1 MKIIFSSQFRDS
13 SGYAS
18 AARSYLK
25 AIDSINH
32 DRDFQV
38 LSISV
43 EQNSFVTQEEEN
55 LISKYE
61 IDLADINNI
70 INEDYILV
78 WHQPAGMVM
87 FGDNHLKADP
97 KWQAFKALLEN
108 STYNINMTVWEADK
122 VPDFWKTIYT
132 RYKTSACIVPCQW
145 NAWSFTELGM
155 KTFKLPHVI
164 TEKIVN
170 PLEIKNFPIDLD
182 KSFSIFSMSQWI
194 NRKGFDS
201 LIKAYCMEFNNN
213 DDAVLI
219 IKTYINAMSN
229 VNMSEQLKHII
240 NQIRMIKSKVFKD
253 GRPSTAKIIPIC
265 NILPFKNIS
274 WLYDKSDVFALATR
288 GEGFGLTISEA
299 IMHGKPVIVPDVGGQ
314 QDYVDP
320 KNNFLFK
327 TYKHPYLE
335 DPTYDYDMNWNEP
348 DILSLREKLRESYE
362 AWKEDRLKD
371 LGQKSKDYVLSQGF
385 DQETIAKQFFAIIDN
400 HSQNNIHNIA
410 SNKKKIELLKNKH
423 EGEDCYI
430 LTCGPSLKDYDAD
443 FLKEKLKDK
452 KVFAVKQAFNHVPEI
467 IDYHFF
473 NSNNFEVYDYSKNKP
488 FTMVS
493 SAEDE
498 LAMIHHIWTNKQ
510 EYDVFTFI
518 EDDRDFSKS
527 ICKSLNFEDYTFDK
541 QINRPWG
548 PGMMTELVIYAAVH
562 MGFKNIYTIG
572 WDLEKPGE
580 TKSNHFYENKNLI
593 RPADP
598 MKQEEILLN
607 IEMTKHLSKWLKDKG
622 INLYVANENSYVHE
636 EVERRLL
643 K

>member
-32 DRDFQV
+32 DKDFQI

-43 EQNSFVTQEEEN
+43 EKNSFVTQEEEK

-61 IDLADINNI
+61 IDLSNINNTI
-70 INEDYILV
+70 KEDYVLV
-78 WHQPAGMVM
+78 WHQPAGMIM
-87 FGDNHLKADP
+87 FGDNHLKNDP
-97 KWQAFKALLEN
+97 KWQAFKILLEN

-122 VPDFWKTIYT
+122 APDFWKTIYR
-132 RYKTSACIVPCQW
+132 RYKTSACIVPCEW
-145 NAWSFTELGM
+145 NVESFTKLGM
-155 KTFKLPHVI
+155 KTYKLPHVI
-164 TEKIVN
+164 TEKIVD

-219 IKTYINAMSN
+219 IKTYIDAMSN
-229 VNMSEQLKHII
+229 LNMSEQLKKIV
-240 NQIRMIKSKVFKD
+240 NEIKFLKNKVLKD
-253 GRPSTAKIIPIC
+253 GKPSTAKIVPIC
-265 NILPFKNIS
+265 NIIPFKNIS
-274 WLYDKSDVFALATR
+274 WLYSKSDVFALATR

-314 QDYVDP
+314 EEYVDP

-335 DPTYDYDMNWNEP
+335 DPTYNYDMNWNEP
-348 DILSLREKLRESYE
+348 DILSLRKKLRESYE
-362 AWKEDRLKD
+362 AWKENKLKD
-371 LGQKSKDYVLSQGF
+371 LGQKSKDFILSQGF
-385 DQETIAKQFFAIIDN
+385 DEENIAKQFFAIIDN
-400 HSQNNIHNIA
+400 HSQNNIHKIA
-410 SNKKKIELLKNKH
+410 SNKKKIQMLKNKH

-430 LTCGPSLKDYDAD
+430 LTCGPSLKNYNPD

-467 IDYHFF
+467 VDYHFF
-473 NSNNFEVYDYSKNKP
+473 NTNNFEVYDYSKNKP

-518 EDDRDFSKS
+518 EDDRNFSKS
-527 ICKSLNFEDYTFDK
+527 ICKSLNFEDYTFDN

-580 TKSNHFYENKNLI
+580 IKSNHFYNNKNLI

-622 INLYVANENSYVHE
+622 INLYVANQNSYVHE

>member
-25 AIDSINH
+25 AIDCVDHNK
-32 DRDFQV
+32 DFEI

-43 EQNSFVTQEEEN
+43 EQNSFLTMEEES
-55 LISKYE
+55 LVSKYE
-61 IDLADINNI
+61 LNLAKLNNI
-70 INEDYILV
+70 IKEDYILV
-78 WHQPAGMVM
+78 WHQPAGMIM
-87 FGDNHLKADP
+87 FGDNHLKSDS
-97 KWQAFKALLEN
+97 KWKAFKLLLEN

-122 VPDFWKTIYT
+122 APDFWKTIYR
-132 RYKTSACIVPCQW
+132 RYKTSACIVPCEW
-145 NAWSFTELGM
+145 NKEAFINLGM
-155 KTFKLPHVI
+155 NTYKLPHVI
-164 TEKIVN
+164 TDKIVN
-170 PLEIKNFPIDLD
+170 PVEIKNFPIDLN
-182 KSFSIFSMSQWI
+182 KSFTVFSMSQWI

-213 DDAVLI
+213 DEAVLV

-229 VNMSEQLKHII
+229 VSMSEQSKHIA
-240 NQIRMIKSKVFKD
+240 NQIKILKSKVLKD
-253 GRPSTAKIIPIC
+253 GKSSTAKIIPIC
-265 NILPFKNIS
+265 NIIPFKNIS

-314 QDYVDP
+314 EDYVDP
-320 KNNFLFK
+320 DNNFLFK

-348 DILSLREKLRESYE
+348 DILSLREKLRESYQ
-362 AWKEDRLKD
+362 AWKEDRLEE
-371 LGQKSKDYVLSQGF
+371 LGQKSKENVLSRGF
-385 DQETIAKQFFAIIDN
+385 DEKTIAKQFFAIIDKHCN
-400 HSQNNIHNIA
+400 NNILNIS
-410 SNKKKIELLKNKH
+410 SNKRKIEMLKNKH

-430 LTCGPSLKDYDAD
+430 LTCGPSLRNHDPG
-443 FLKEKLKDK
+443 FLKQKLKGK
-452 KVFAVKQAFNHVPEI
+452 KVFAIKQAFNYIPEI
-467 IDYHFF
+467 VDYHFF
-473 NSNNFEVYDYSKNKP
+473 NSNNFEIYDYSKNKP

-527 ICKSLNFEDYTFDK
+527 ICKSLNFQDYTFDK

-572 WDLEKPGE
+572 WDLERPGE
-580 TKSNHFYENKNLI
+580 TKSNHFYKSKNLI

-607 IEMTKHLSKWLKDKG
+607 IEMTKHLNKWLKDKD
-622 INLYVANENSYVHE
+622 INLYIANKNSYVHE
-636 EVERRLL
+636 EVKRRLL